1 MGIRDEDLGDE
12 IFLARRHAGA
22 ALAAAA
28 LGAIGGDRHALD
40 VAAMGDGDD
49 HVLALD
55 QVLDVLLEL
64 EVLDRGAARSPELL
78 FDRDQLGTHDRLAL
92 HAAVQGLQVIADLLG
107 ELAQVVGDLFSRS
120 RPVRRCRR
128 SSRIAFACASESW

>member
-64 EVLDRGAARSPELL
+64 EILDHRAAGRAEAL
-78 FDRDQLGTHDRLAL
+78 FDVRELSAHDVLAL
-92 HAAVQGLQVIADLLG
+92 LAAVENFQMLGDLPREIAEVGGDLLALQPG
-107 ELAQVVGDLFSRS
+107 QALQAEL
-120 RPVRRCRR
+120 
-128 SSRIAFACASESW
+128 